1 MYLTNKYTHWYY
13 NIIHQAQARTLTGYF
28 ERHHIIPKSLGG
40 NNSTTNLVN
49 LTARE
54 HFICHWLLLKM
65 TTGINKQKMANACNI
80 MVHGTGKGQARY
92 TLTSKIYENLKLN
105 LSTIRKGRKN
115 PKVSKSLSGKILTI
129 QHKLNVS
136 AGRKGQQ
143 LSEDSLN
150 KIRKLYVVTFPNCTT
165 EQTNNLAEFCK
176 THKLSLPAMRDQV
189 AKGKQEHHNGYCV
202 KSIPKT

>member
-13 NIIHQAQARTLTGYF
+13 NIIHQAQTRTLTGYF

-54 HFICHWLLLKM
+54 HFICHWLLVKM

-80 MVHGTGKGQARY
+80 MLHGTGKGQDRY
-92 TLTSKIYENLKLN
+92 TLTSKIYENLKVN

-115 PKVSKSLSGKILTI
+115 PKVSNSLSGRTLTT

-143 LSEDSLN
+143 LSEESLN
-150 KIRKLYVVTFPNCTT
+150 KIRKLYVVTFPNGTI
-165 EQTNNLAEFCK
+165 EQTNNLTEFCK

-189 AKGKQEHHNGYCV
+189 AKGKQKHHNGYYI